1 MTNDELREEIRGRL
15 ARGERIPE
23 RPEPEEAGDAP
34 DMEDPTTRMLA
45 EEINSSAQWAS
56 RMFDRVFKQISL
68 LSVVQLIEAILLAV
82 LLLWG

>member
-23 RPEPEEAGDAP
+23 RTEPEEAGDAP